1 MSLILEEISV
11 KNEHSFRSKVDVLP
25 HIEVPWH
32 HHPEFELIYIEKS
45 KGTLVVGD
53 CIDHFKDGDMVFIG
67 PNTPHVMKNDDPYY
81 QNNPELRA
89 IAWVVH
95 FKEDTFGKEFFLL
108 PEMQR
113 IRKFLVKSFQ
123 GVRIEGST
131 KYKII
136 QHLKTLHSSDYSQR
150 IIVLLQIL
158 QIIAQSED
166 LEYLASD
173 NFVES
178 FSQTSNQKLY
188 KIYEYVSKN
197 FQQKIE
203 LDEAAKVA
211 NMSKTAF
218 CRFFKSKTKKT
229 FSEFLNEMR
238 INYAKK
244 LLAEGKLTVSQI
256 AYECGFNSPS
266 YFNKQFK
273 ASTGKAPLQLR
284 GQNFNETIH

>member
-1 MSLILEEISV
+1 MSIILEEIPI
-11 KNEHSFRSKVDVLP
+11 KNEHSFRLKIDVLP

-32 HHPEFELIYIEKS
+32 HHPEFELFYIEKS
-45 KGTLVVGD
+45 KGSLVVGD
-53 CIDHFKDGDMVFIG
+53 CIDRFNDGDMIFIG
-67 PNTPHVMKNDDPYY
+67 PNTPHIMKNDDSYY
-81 QNNPELRA
+81 QKDTELHA

-95 FKEDTFGKEFFLL
+95 FKEDSFGKEFFLL

-113 IRKFLVKSFQ
+113 IRKFLIKSFQ
-123 GVRIEGST
+123 GVKIEGSS

-136 QHLKTLHSSDYSQR
+136 QLLKTLHSSDYSQR
-150 IIVLLQIL
+150 IIILLQIL

-166 LEYLASD
+166 LEYLASE

-178 FSQTSNQKLY
+178 FKQASNQKLY

-203 LDEAAKVA
+203 LDEAARIA

-238 INYAKK
+238 INYARK
-244 LLAEGKLTVSQI
+244 LLAEGKLSVSQI

-266 YFNKQFK
+266 YFNRIFK
-273 ASTGKAPLQLR
+273 TATGQSPLQLR
-284 GQNFNETIH
+284 GQSLVTNS

>member
-1 MSLILEEISV
+1 MSLVLEEISV
-11 KNEHSFRSKVDVLP
+11 KNEHSFRSKIDILP

-32 HHPEFELIYIEKS
+32 HHPEFELIFLEKS

-53 CIDHFKDGDMVFIG
+53 CIDKFKDGDMVFIG
-67 PNTPHVMKNDDPYY
+67 PNTPHVMKNEDAYYKKDPD
-81 QNNPELRA
+81 LKA

-95 FKEDTFGKEFFLL
+95 FKEDSFGKEFFLL
-108 PEMQR
+108 PEMLR
-113 IRKFLVKSFQ
+113 IRKFLQKSFQ
-123 GVRIEGST
+123 GIRVIGST
-131 KYKII
+131 KNQII
-136 QHLKTLHSSDYSQR
+136 EQLKMLHTSDYAQR
-150 IIVLLQIL
+150 IIILLQIL
-158 QIIAQSED
+158 QQLAQSDE
-166 LEYLASD
+166 LEYLASED
-173 NFVES
+173 FVES
-178 FSQTSNQKLY
+178 FRQSSNQKLY

-244 LLAEGKLTVSQI
+244 LLDEGKLTVSQI

-273 ASTGKAPLQLR
+273 AHTGNSPLEEKEK
-284 GQNFNETIH
+284 NINIVNI

>member
-1 MSLILEEISV
+1 MSLLLEEISI
-11 KNEHSFRSKVDVLP
+11 KTEHSFRSKIDVLP

-32 HHPEFELIYIEKS
+32 YHPEFELIYIEKS
-45 KGTLVVGD
+45 RGTLVVGD
-53 CIDHFKDGDMVFIG
+53 CIDNFKDGDLIFIG
-67 PNTPHVMKNDDPYY
+67 PNTPHVMKNDESYY
-81 QNNPELRA
+81 LKRKDLIA

-95 FKEDTFGKEFFLL
+95 FKEDSFGKEFFLL
-108 PEMQR
+108 PEMHR
-113 IRKFLVKSFQ
+113 IKKFLTHSFS

-136 QHLKTLHSSDYSQR
+136 QHLKSLQTSDFSQR

-158 QIIAQSED
+158 QILGQSDD

-173 NFVES
+173 NFVKTI
-178 FSQTSNQKLY
+178 QQRSNQKLY
-188 KIYEYVSKN
+188 QIYEYVSDN
-197 FQQKIE
+197 FHRKIDLE
-203 LDEAAKVA
+203 EAAKIA

-218 CRFFKSKTKKT
+218 CRFFKKKTQKT

-244 LLAEGKLTVSQI
+244 LLVEGRLTVSQI

-266 YFNKQFK
+266 YFNKIFK
-273 ASTGKAPLQLR
+273 SSTGKSPLQQR
-284 GQNFNETIH
+284 NKS

>member
-11 KNEHSFRSKVDVLP
+11 KREHSFRLKIDVLP

-32 HHPEFELIYIEKS
+32 YHPEYELIFIEKS
-45 KGTLVVGD
+45 HGTLVIGD

-67 PNTPHVMKNDDPYY
+67 PNTPHIMKNDDMYY
-81 QNNPELRA
+81 KKESEERV

-95 FKEDTFGKEFFLL
+95 FKEDSFGKEFFLL
-108 PEMQR
+108 PEMRKIKEMLTNSFKGIR
-113 IRKFLVKSFQ
+113 IK
-123 GVRIEGST
+123 GST

-136 QHLKTLHSSDYSQR
+136 QCLKNLHASDYSQR

-158 QIIAQSED
+158 QLIAQSED

-178 FSQTSNQKLY
+178 FKQSSNQKLY
-188 KIYEYVSKN
+188 QIYEYVSKN
-197 FQQKIE
+197 FQQKID

-218 CRFFKSKTKKT
+218 CRFFKNKTQKT

-238 INYAKK
+238 INYAQK
-244 LLAEGKLTVSQI
+244 LLAEDKLSVAQI

-273 ASTGKAPLQLR
+273 AKTGIAPLEMRHNL
-284 GQNFNETIH
+284 

>member
-1 MSLILEEISV
+1 M
-11 KNEHSFRSKVDVLP
+11 R
-25 HIEVPWH
+25 
-32 HHPEFELIYIEKS
+32 
-45 KGTLVVGD
+45 
-53 CIDHFKDGDMVFIG
+53 
-67 PNTPHVMKNDDPYY
+67 
-81 QNNPELRA
+81 
-89 IAWVVH
+89 
-95 FKEDTFGKEFFLL
+95 
-108 PEMQR
+108 R
-113 IRKFLVKSFQ
+113 IREMLTNSFK
-123 GVRIEGST
+123 GIRIEGST

-136 QHLKTLHSSDYSQR
+136 QYLKNLHSSDYSQR

-158 QIIAQSED
+158 QLIAQSED

-178 FSQTSNQKLY
+178 FKQSSNQKLY
-188 KIYEYVSKN
+188 QIYEYVSKN

-218 CRFFKSKTKKT
+218 CRFFKSKTQKT

-238 INYAKK
+238 INYAQK
-244 LLAEGKLTVSQI
+244 LLAEGKLTVAQI

-273 ASTGKAPLQLR
+273 AKTGYAPLEVRQKSV
-284 GQNFNETIH
+284 